1 MQKDLEKETRQ
12 ITGYKEREREKN
24 GSLKS
29 VFDYI
34 YLYLLFVC
42 LKKKE
47 EEEERIII

>member
-1 MQKDLEKETRQ
+1 MHAKGFRERNETDHGLQ
-12 ITGYKEREREKN
+12 REREKN

-47 EEEERIII
+47 EEERIII